1 MRFMDILLHSIG
13 WSCRDQ
19 DAPDTLDEASVE
31 HIRTCIMRGFR
42 EGELHVRSGDGA
54 EYLGW
59 WTIAQGEG
67 SQVAELEARVD
78 QISAELNAIRNER
91 DALVAQVA
99 LASTKEPDF
108 WANAGVLSVLRLMDE
123 GAVCLSTR
131 PTQDMDVALYTSKPI
146 LDPAKSRE
154 QCITWPNGRHV
165 GRIGDM
171 APRGHSHMQVS
182 LDADNDVCVQIW
194 EQDRE
199 DGQVAGIEFCCPG
212 VGGGKSP
219 RTREALLGLMVAM
232 EDDNMSEPR
241 GAFPLEGRS

>member
-13 WSCRDQ
+13 WSFRDN
-19 DAPDTLDEASVE
+19 DAPESLDEATVE
-31 HIRTCIMRGFR
+31 HIKTCILSGFR
-42 EGELHVRSGDGA
+42 EGELYVRLEDGA
-54 EYLGW
+54 EHHGW
-59 WTIAQGEG
+59 WSIAHPQGP
-67 SQVAELEARVD
+67 QVSELEARVE
-78 QISAELNAIRNER
+78 QLAAELHAIRNER

-108 WANAGVLSVLRLMDE
+108 WANAGVLSVLRLMEE
-123 GAVCLSTR
+123 GAVGLSTR

-146 LDPAKSRE
+146 LDPTKSRE
-154 QCITWPNGRHV
+154 QCITWPKGRHV

-171 APRGHSHMQVS
+171 APRGHSHMQVT

-194 EQDRE
+194 EQERE
-199 DGQVAGIEFCCPG
+199 DGQVASIEFCCPG
-212 VGGGKSP
+212 IGGGKSP